1 MRRTR
6 TCVTGEYCGADWQKI
21 ARLRAQLEVTAPAAG
36 PSSEE
41 WGAAQELAEVEKL
54 AEMGVVVDPS
64 AGLKRS
70 KGKGKARD
78 VPSNGHV
85 VFAEDRS
92 ECEFCSLLT

>member
-1 MRRTR
+1 M
-6 TCVTGEYCGADWQKI
+6 CVESNAIVTDWQKI

-54 AEMGVVVDPS
+54 AEMGIVVDPS
-64 AGLKRS
+64 AGSKRS

-78 VPSNGHV
+78 VPLNGHV
-85 VFAEDRS
+85 VFAEDRT
-92 ECEFCSLLT
+92 ECESCVRWHVANV